1 MNTRKIQPIQTW
13 SPESGNI
20 ELDTLCLKDFF
31 HYFFNGEGGMVSYS
45 LINSSNNNEYFQ
57 NNIEIPASVIQ
68 NWGASDD
75 IIWNYVAS
83 ELGFV
88 FVNP

>member
-13 SPESGNI
+13 SPESGSI
-20 ELDTLCLKDFF
+20 SLDTLYLKDFF
-31 HYFFNGEGGMVSYS
+31 HYFFNGDGGMVSYS
-45 LINSSNNNEYFQ
+45 LINSSTNVEFFQ
-57 NNIEIPASVIQ
+57 NNIAIPASIVQ

-88 FVNP
+88 FVTP